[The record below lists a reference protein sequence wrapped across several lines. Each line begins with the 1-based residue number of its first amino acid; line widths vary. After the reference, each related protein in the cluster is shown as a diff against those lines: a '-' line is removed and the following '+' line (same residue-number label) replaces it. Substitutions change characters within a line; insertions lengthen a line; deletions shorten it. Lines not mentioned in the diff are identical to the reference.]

1 MGGYVT
7 DIVRRAGAFA
17 AVGSLALAAP
27 IAGGA
32 SAVAFLAIAVIA
44 AFVVTDGPLFEL
56 FARPGDRKGNTLYGL
71 AGFALAATGLALL
84 AMLPGF
90 GLPVPVF
97 VGTVL
102 LLSYGNVG
110 EQVVRSRVTAEVAA
124 VVGFGVVAFLA
135 AGLGMVVTAS
145 LASDVGQSPGEVV
158 FLAAA
163 GTLLAALLRSLF
175 LERDDPLVM
184 LSVGLLLWFLADLT
198 VPAPMEGVLGALGVT
213 LALGYGSFA
222 LGAASIPGM
231 LTGVF
236 LGLLTLVLGGP
247 AWFVVLVTFFGVGA
261 LATKYRYDQKVDRGV
276 AQENEG
282 ARGSGNVLGNSAV
295 ALLALLGYAASPDLV
310 DLPEAIFLYAFV
322 GSLATALAD
331 TLSSEIGG
339 VYDDPRLIT
348 TLEVAEPGIDG
359 AVTWQGVV
367 AGTAGAAAVAAIA
380 VLLYPTVG
388 AVGAATVVVAGF
400 VGMNAD
406 SVLGA
411 TLEGD
416 RLGNKSVNFLATL
429 AGAVT
434 AAGLAWL
441 LGL

>member
-1 MGGYVT
+1 MT
-7 DIVRRAGAFA
+7 DIVRRACAFA

-32 SAVAFLAIAVIA
+32 AAVVFLAIAVIA
-44 AFVVTDGPLFEL
+44 AFVVTDGPVFEL

-71 AGFALAATGLALL
+71 AGVALAATGLALL

-90 GLPVPVF
+90 GLPLSVF

-110 EQVVRSRVTAEVAA
+110 EQVVRSRTTSEIVAT
-124 VVGFGVVAFLA
+124 VGFGVVAFLGA
-135 AGLGMVVTAS
+135 VFGMVATARLS
-145 LASDVGQSPGEVV
+145 GDPARSAGEIL

-163 GTLLAALLRSLF
+163 GALLAALLRSLL

-184 LSVGLLLWFLADLT
+184 SSVGILLWFLADLT
-198 VPAPMEGVLGALGVT
+198 APAPMEDVLGALAVT

-261 LATKYRYDQKVDRGV
+261 LATKYRYDQKVEHGV

-295 ALLALLGYAASPDLV
+295 ALLALLGYAASPNPV

-322 GSLATALAD
+322 GSLATALSD

-348 TLEVAEPGIDG
+348 TLEVTEPGTDG

-380 VLLYPTVG
+380 LLLYPAVEV
-388 AVGAATVVVAGF
+388 VGAATVVAAGF

-406 SVLGA
+406 SIIGA

-429 AGAVT
+429 VGAVA
-434 AAGLAWL
+434 AAGFAGL